1 MNEICI
7 DQIGHRMHLPA
18 EIRTIVSTVPSQTEW
33 LFDMGL
39 GERIVGVTKFCIH
52 PLEACKSK
60 MQIGGTKQ
68 LKLDLIHQLN
78 PDLIIANKE
87 ENTSSDIE
95 ALQQRHA
102 VWTSD
107 IVSLN
112 DSYDMMIRLGGLLQC
127 QERAESMVSD
137 IKVGFSDMPQRKPL
151 RALYLIW
158 NDPWMAA
165 GTSTFIHSMMV
176 AAGFSNV
183 TDQLT
188 NSRYPIVSVQDVL
201 ELAPEV
207 ILLSSEPFPFDH
219 RHQKQ
224 FEAQFPTIRIQLVD
238 GEIFSWYGSR
248 MKRAPAYFN
257 KLHNIDFH

>member
-1 MNEICI
+1 
-7 DQIGHRMHLPA
+7 
-18 EIRTIVSTVPSQTEW
+18 
-33 LFDMGL
+33 MGL
-39 GERIVGVTKFCIH
+39 GERVLGVTKFCIH

-112 DSYDMMIRLGGLLQC
+112 DSYDMMIRLGSLLQC
-127 QERAESMVSD
+127 KEGAEGMVSD
-137 IKVGFSDMPQRKPL
+137 IKAGFSAIPQRKPL

-165 GTSTFIHSMMV
+165 GTSTFIHSMMES
-176 AAGFSNV
+176 AGYSNV

-188 NSRYPIVSVQDVL
+188 DSRYPIVSVQDVL

-224 FEAQFPTIRIQLVD
+224 FAAQFPTSCIQLVD

-257 KLHNIDFH
+257 QLHDIEFQ

>member
-1 MNEICI
+1 
-7 DQIGHRMHLPA
+7 
-18 EIRTIVSTVPSQTEW
+18 
-33 LFDMGL
+33 MGL